1 MHPKPLRCIKT
12 VVVLERIL
20 EILELRL
27 ASRDIL
33 LTTARHHTS
42 LFPMAAVAVRRPQ
55 DFPEAGRLAGLK
67 SCASSS
73 QGRMRRP
80 RQVAPAGWTMCECE
94 ADKEWVLCDRVEAMA
109 AEMAENLQKHLRT
122 HKEMLVED
130 TDASCNQGPANNA
143 APDVPMIQ
151 MKKATG
157 SDVEM
162 QFEAEDAQD
171 AHDPNETP
179 ENAFEE
185 EAETLPTKRSDAK
198 GAKED
203 PRDKKTRAERKAAW
217 RAAQK
222 ALEGQQ
228 GQGDDG
234 PEKGKARS
242 SLSGA
247 LENLAS
253 CQEASAVLSSAE
265 FTRSAGL
272 GSVRFADRVK
282 KLGTR
287 VEMPRLR
294 ISDSISQPLK
304 QHAMSLRKSSWT
316 RSGLLRLG
324 VEHMAELYW
333 MESGS
338 SNLGIPGQLR
348 MPAALTHVHTPQK
361 ISYAQAFRF
370 EQEEPC
376 LVTPPK
382 GTVSQGFRQPDQWRQ
397 HQAPL
402 KEETRQ
408 CAAPMGRQS
417 KAATCDQVEE
427 TLRDV
432 RVLSSGGDTTGWA
445 WQELPEQVRNA
456 LRFLRTLPAL
466 PHSVGTRP
474 FLPATW
480 PLEAK
485 PTLVL
490 DLDETLVHCCRGSSP
505 VDIIRPPDLQ
515 VEFDDVVGSGR
526 VYYRPFAQIFL
537 EVISRTFEVVIF
549 TASQQS
555 YADQVIDALDPK
567 RAFVA
572 HRLYRQHCT
581 EFHGA
586 YFKELGLLGR
596 SLSKCVLIDNSPVSV
611 ACNAENSVLIRSW
624 YGGLADQELLALRE
638 VLEDM
643 RHSSTRGIGFDRYLS
658 RPQNLH
664 DFLQVPLA
672 VLLHDC
678 LDWPG
683 QAQAGAGQGAKGNV
697 QGCARVG
704 WVRLP
709 VPNPS
714 ASRRFHFQGCWEQKR
729 SSKGEKSS
737 PLKEDEEALGGVDLE
752 GDAEAASSIRVE
764 FPSAEELLILDAGRH
779 NSSKESKAQR
789 KLERAEARKQVL
801 PFLLQ
806 NGFHTVKSKRT
817 FFWRS
822 WYPLH
827 TAVKHNDLET
837 VRLLIT
843 AGADPQKLNS
853 RGETPEQLA
862 ERLNRSGS
870 HADIVDAL
878 HHAKGKRKKSSKQ
891 PPDAESSMKG
901 KASMASTA
909 SSLEITP
916 RDQAAEGM
924 RARALDGEPR
934 SDAEKGL
941 AGSALREPAR
951 AGTCCKRRLT
961 HFFAFLMVSS
971 ACSVILLYCSSLS
984 TLPQSSFP
992 VSLGSLNLRPFHWTL
1007 PTVSS
1012 DGYQSPSGAFSCER
1026 ATSGFAASLV
1036 AIRPEGPVLEAGWP
1050 VPLNNWWGCFLVRKE
1065 IRLAARRHHSTQEP
1079 LGSWSTLAT
1088 ATLPRS
1094 YCSPEIA
1101 ATGSTSPD
1109 LKAPSQCP
1117 QQLLSSL
1124 SHAGSKQLSL
1134 RSCNATSPM
1143 ISYERNLLVA
1153 GQCTLNGTTAIA
1165 VWGPEELITLK
1176 PAPEAVL
1183 PVQAQVMNKNERL
1196 DFEAAVESIS
1206 RSLAARGDMVLTS
1219 VKTERLSDGDTDWEM
1234 LDCSDSEKEM
1244 AQAFESVSGPCAQGL
1259 NAGEAEVNKLLL
1271 TARTIFEG
1279 PGSIE
1284 RSESDD
1290 IVPKDDDAEEVED
1303 EEDYGV
1309 VFTKG
1314 TNVFDIDPPRRD
1326 GAVADFSGL
1335 VIRGMSGGPIVVVE
1349 GSTDNPVITDQVVG
1363 LTFARTDGNTG
1374 WAMLLDASHVEAALD

>member
-143 APDVPMIQ
+143 SPDVPMIQ

-157 SDVEM
+157 SDAEM

-247 LENLAS
+247 LENLAN
-253 CQEASAVLSSAE
+253 CQEVEENLHGKACACQIHACLIPLLLFAVISLTMQASAVLSSAE

-287 VEMPRLR
+287 VEMPRHCTVTL
-294 ISDSISQPLK
+294 QLLC
-304 QHAMSLRKSSWT
+304 QHVSRWDW
-316 RSGLLRLG
+316 
-324 VEHMAELYW
+324 E
-333 MESGS
+333 
-338 SNLGIPGQLR
+338 
-348 MPAALTHVHTPQK
+348 
-361 ISYAQAFRF
+361 AFRF

-466 PHSVGTRP
+466 PHSLGTRP

-555 YADQVIDALDPK
+555 YADQVIDALDPN

-624 YGGLADQELLALRE
+624 YGDLADQELLALRE

-643 RHSSTRGIGFDRYLS
+643 RHSSTRGIGFDRRRARMKVRVLQS
-658 RPQNLH
+658 RGREQCLAV
-664 DFLQVPLA
+664 FSRLAELKVPLA

-678 LDWPG
+678 LDWMG
-683 QAQAGAGQGAKGNV
+683 QTACAESICQPTAKASTEAEITYSQSDRESKPVDKVPLPRLLGAKEDSGKV
-697 QGCARVG
+697 
-704 WVRLP
+704 
-709 VPNPS
+709 
-714 ASRRFHFQGCWEQKR
+714 
-729 SSKGEKSS
+729 GEKSS

-916 RDQAAEGM
+916 R
-924 RARALDGEPR
+924 
-934 SDAEKGL
+934 
-941 AGSALREPAR
+941 
-951 AGTCCKRRLT
+951 
-961 HFFAFLMVSS
+961 
-971 ACSVILLYCSSLS
+971 
-984 TLPQSSFP
+984 
-992 VSLGSLNLRPFHWTL
+992 
-1007 PTVSS
+1007 
-1012 DGYQSPSGAFSCER
+1012 
-1026 ATSGFAASLV
+1026 
-1036 AIRPEGPVLEAGWP
+1036 
-1050 VPLNNWWGCFLVRKE
+1050 
-1065 IRLAARRHHSTQEP
+1065 
-1079 LGSWSTLAT
+1079 
-1088 ATLPRS
+1088 
-1094 YCSPEIA
+1094 
-1101 ATGSTSPD
+1101 
-1109 LKAPSQCP
+1109 
-1117 QQLLSSL
+1117 
-1124 SHAGSKQLSL
+1124 
-1134 RSCNATSPM
+1134 
-1143 ISYERNLLVA
+1143 
-1153 GQCTLNGTTAIA
+1153 
-1165 VWGPEELITLK
+1165 
-1176 PAPEAVL
+1176 
-1183 PVQAQVMNKNERL
+1183 
-1196 DFEAAVESIS
+1196 
-1206 RSLAARGDMVLTS
+1206 
-1219 VKTERLSDGDTDWEM
+1219 
-1234 LDCSDSEKEM
+1234 
-1244 AQAFESVSGPCAQGL
+1244 
-1259 NAGEAEVNKLLL
+1259 
-1271 TARTIFEG
+1271 
-1279 PGSIE
+1279 
-1284 RSESDD
+1284 
-1290 IVPKDDDAEEVED
+1290 
-1303 EEDYGV
+1303 GV
-1309 VFTKG
+1309 
-1314 TNVFDIDPPRRD
+1314 
-1326 GAVADFSGL
+1326 
-1335 VIRGMSGGPIVVVE
+1335 
-1349 GSTDNPVITDQVVG
+1349 
-1363 LTFARTDGNTG
+1363 
-1374 WAMLLDASHVEAALD
+1374 

>member
-143 APDVPMIQ
+143 SPDVPMIQ

-157 SDVEM
+157 SDAEM

-234 PEKGKARS
+234 PEKGKEVE
-242 SLSGA
+242 
-247 LENLAS
+247 ENLHGKACVVRHGEAAGTS
-253 CQEASAVLSSAE
+253 KSTWWVAQAEAACYESSQIFVDQE
-265 FTRSAGL
+265 
-272 GSVRFADRVK
+272 
-282 KLGTR
+282 
-287 VEMPRLR
+287 
-294 ISDSISQPLK
+294 
-304 QHAMSLRKSSWT
+304 
-316 RSGLLRLG
+316 RLG
-324 VEHMAELYW
+324 PVQ
-333 MESGS
+333 
-338 SNLGIPGQLR
+338 IKV

-466 PHSVGTRP
+466 PHSLGTRP

-555 YADQVIDALDPK
+555 YADQVIDALDPN

-624 YGGLADQELLALRE
+624 YGDLADQELLALRE

-643 RHSSTRGIGFDRYLS
+643 RHSSTRGIGFDRRRARMKVRVLQS
-658 RPQNLH
+658 RGREQCLAV
-664 DFLQVPLA
+664 FSRLAELKVPLA

-678 LDWPG
+678 LDWMG
-683 QAQAGAGQGAKGNV
+683 QTACAESICQPTAKASTEAEITYSQSDRESKPVDKVPLPRLLGAKEDSGKV
-697 QGCARVG
+697 
-704 WVRLP
+704 
-709 VPNPS
+709 
-714 ASRRFHFQGCWEQKR
+714 
-729 SSKGEKSS
+729 GEKSS

-916 RDQAAEGM
+916 R
-924 RARALDGEPR
+924 
-934 SDAEKGL
+934 
-941 AGSALREPAR
+941 
-951 AGTCCKRRLT
+951 
-961 HFFAFLMVSS
+961 
-971 ACSVILLYCSSLS
+971 
-984 TLPQSSFP
+984 
-992 VSLGSLNLRPFHWTL
+992 
-1007 PTVSS
+1007 
-1012 DGYQSPSGAFSCER
+1012 
-1026 ATSGFAASLV
+1026 
-1036 AIRPEGPVLEAGWP
+1036 
-1050 VPLNNWWGCFLVRKE
+1050 
-1065 IRLAARRHHSTQEP
+1065 
-1079 LGSWSTLAT
+1079 
-1088 ATLPRS
+1088 
-1094 YCSPEIA
+1094 
-1101 ATGSTSPD
+1101 
-1109 LKAPSQCP
+1109 
-1117 QQLLSSL
+1117 
-1124 SHAGSKQLSL
+1124 
-1134 RSCNATSPM
+1134 
-1143 ISYERNLLVA
+1143 
-1153 GQCTLNGTTAIA
+1153 
-1165 VWGPEELITLK
+1165 
-1176 PAPEAVL
+1176 
-1183 PVQAQVMNKNERL
+1183 
-1196 DFEAAVESIS
+1196 
-1206 RSLAARGDMVLTS
+1206 
-1219 VKTERLSDGDTDWEM
+1219 
-1234 LDCSDSEKEM
+1234 
-1244 AQAFESVSGPCAQGL
+1244 
-1259 NAGEAEVNKLLL
+1259 
-1271 TARTIFEG
+1271 
-1279 PGSIE
+1279 
-1284 RSESDD
+1284 
-1290 IVPKDDDAEEVED
+1290 
-1303 EEDYGV
+1303 GV
-1309 VFTKG
+1309 
-1314 TNVFDIDPPRRD
+1314 
-1326 GAVADFSGL
+1326 
-1335 VIRGMSGGPIVVVE
+1335 
-1349 GSTDNPVITDQVVG
+1349 
-1363 LTFARTDGNTG
+1363 
-1374 WAMLLDASHVEAALD
+1374 